1 MVAESTTAS
10 GRNLGFL
17 SVVQEPSGFAG
28 GFLVANAWG
37 RPIEFRL
44 SSAVQPNKVQQ
55 ILYGDTLESYLCGE
69 VIGKTLI
76 DKAAAQVD
84 LVLVDNPLA
93 LDVRRCIETPVGLW
107 HAIADP
113 DQPPPG
119 ILVQPR
125 LYCHAHFPDDAD
137 KLRAMIDGIGSFDFS
152 EPFTRIREAM
162 NEARKMGV
170 TMRRAA

>member
-1 MVAESTTAS
+1 MAEPTTVS
-10 GRNLGFL
+10 CKNLGFL
-17 SVVQEPSGFAG
+17 SVLQEPNGFVG
-28 GFLVANAWG
+28 GYLVANSWG
-37 RPIEFRL
+37 RPVEFRL

-55 ILYGDTLESYLCGE
+55 ILYGDTLERYLCGE

-76 DKAAAQVD
+76 DKAAAPAD
-84 LVLVDNPLA
+84 LVLVDNPMA
-93 LDVRRCIETPVGLW
+93 LDLRLCVDVPVGLW
-107 HAIADP
+107 HALVDP

-119 ILVQPR
+119 LPVQPR
-125 LYCHAHFPDDAD
+125 LYCHARFPDDVD
-137 KLRAMIDGIGSFDFS
+137 KLRGIVEKLGQFDFS

>member
-1 MVAESTTAS
+1 VAEPTTAS
-10 GRNLGFL
+10 CKNLGFL
-17 SVVQEPSGFAG
+17 SVLQEPNGFVG
-28 GFLVANAWG
+28 GYLVANSWG
-37 RPIEFRL
+37 RPVEFRL

-76 DKAAAQVD
+76 DKAAAPVD
-84 LVLVDNPLA
+84 MVFVDNPTA
-93 LDVRRCIETPVGLW
+93 LDVRLCVDVPVGLW
-107 HAIADP
+107 HALVDP
-113 DQPPPG
+113 GQPMPG
-119 ILVQPR
+119 LPVQPR
-125 LYCHAHFPDDAD
+125 LYCHARFPDDAD
-137 KLRAMIDGIGSFDFS
+137 KLRGMIERLGAFDFG